1 MSIIMEIHFFLIKV
15 PLFSSKHNHSLL
27 SKPMTFLI
35 CSLLWVQWAPKHSK
49 VGILR
54 IIFLQGKS
62 TPLLLQRAP
71 AGKLLA
77 IVSHVSDKGLAKQRL
92 SPLPTSE

>member
-1 MSIIMEIHFFLIKV
+1 
-15 PLFSSKHNHSLL
+15 
-27 SKPMTFLI
+27 MTFLI

-92 SPLPTSE
+92 SSSYLRMTIIYHIFCQAY